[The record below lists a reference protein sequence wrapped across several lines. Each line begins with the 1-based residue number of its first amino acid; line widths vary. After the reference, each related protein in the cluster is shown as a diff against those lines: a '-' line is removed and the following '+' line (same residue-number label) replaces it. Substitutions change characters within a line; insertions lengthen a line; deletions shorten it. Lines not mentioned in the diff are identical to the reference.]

1 MSSVSV
7 ACPYCQ
13 KQIKVPERLVGKQ
26 IQCPGCKQG
35 LKLEGAGG
43 PADGGGG
50 AGLGGP
56 DFSSL
61 SQEVGRSRRPSAFWE
76 LLTFRRMIAPFVL
89 QLAFWILVVLNI
101 VAGGF
106 TVVGGVLAMTAST
119 AATVEQGKPEP
130 FPRGEPPFGKADF
143 PGMPS
148 AASGGMLAGGFLIAI
163 GLAQMILGPL
173 VIRVGFEMLI
183 MVFRI
188 YDVMREVRDKL
199 DRR

>member
-1 MSSVSV
+1 MSTLSV

-43 PADGGGG
+43 PSDGGG
-50 AGLGGP
+50 AGAWQGGA

-61 SQEVGRSRRPSAFWE
+61 SQESGRSRRPSAFWE

-89 QLAFWILVVLNI
+89 QLFFWLAVLGNIGAGAMMVV
-101 VAGGF
+101 F
-106 TVVGGVLAMTAST
+106 GVLALTASVGSSPAAGGGNAPPGVAE
-119 AATVEQGKPEP
+119 AATY
-130 FPRGEPPFGKADF
+130 
-143 PGMPS
+143 
-148 AASGGMLAGGFLIAI
+148 GGGVMIVG
-163 GLAQMILGPL
+163 GLAQMVLGPL
-173 VIRVGFEMLI
+173 VTRMVFEMLI

-188 YDVMREVRDKL
+188 YDVLREVRDKL